1 MKTMDWLYRLCRW
14 TLGVIFIYAVCT
26 KLLVPKIRGFNRC
39 IRYHP
44 RGAAHASGDW
54 VAASGGD
61 SRNRCHDDAAA
72 SDCLPK
78 NLKKASPKL

>member
-14 TLGVIFIYAVCT
+14 TLGCIFIYAGGT
-26 KLLVPKIRGFNRC
+26 KLLEPEIFAVLIEAYG
-39 IRYHP
+39 YQ
-44 RGAAHASGDW
+44 
-54 VAASGGD
+54 
-61 SRNRCHDDAAA
+61 NRCHDDAAA